1 MLKKNQHIDEYHK
14 CIKTLDIYIIYIYN
28 NSATSYSLKNNY
40 TMKLINIILMRQW
53 CIDAWHLNC
62 YD

>member
-40 TMKLINIILMRQW
+40 IQW
-53 CIDAWHLNC
+53 NW
-62 YD
+62 